1 MMVYIC
7 PICNASLERARSSG
21 KGYCPDCHSAY
32 VLTRCMTTDRLVP
45 ADERAR
51 CLEASS

>member
-1 MMVYIC
+1 MRVYVC
-7 PICNASLERARSSG
+7 PICNASLERARSAG
-21 KGYCPDCHSAY
+21 KGYCPDCNSAY

>member
-1 MMVYIC
+1 MMVYAC

-32 VLTRCMTTDRLVP
+32 ALAQCMRIDRMVP
-45 ADERAR
+45 SDERAR

>member
-7 PICNASLERARSSG
+7 PICNASLERARSAG
-21 KGYCPDCHSAY
+21 KGYCPDCNSTY
-32 VLTRCMTTDRLVP
+32 VLTRCMKIDRLVP
-45 ADERAR
+45 TDERAR